1 MFYNDIFIKSLKIN
15 LLQVAF
21 YHNSNHHQLINL
33 ISPHTNLI
41 FLIFIS
47 WLAK

>member
-33 ISPHTNLI
+33 ISPHT
-41 FLIFIS
+41 FAFC
-47 WLAK
+47 

>member
-33 ISPHTNLI
+33 ISPHKNEQNKLY
-41 FLIFIS
+41 FV
-47 WLAK
+47 KKV